1 MASNLDMKLR
11 EEIKKLN
18 FSEKDE
24 EEIRKFIEFLES
36 YKKKKRGKEK

>member
-1 MASNLDMKLR
+1 MKSDLPMKLK

-36 YKKKKRGKEK
+36 YKKKKPRKEE